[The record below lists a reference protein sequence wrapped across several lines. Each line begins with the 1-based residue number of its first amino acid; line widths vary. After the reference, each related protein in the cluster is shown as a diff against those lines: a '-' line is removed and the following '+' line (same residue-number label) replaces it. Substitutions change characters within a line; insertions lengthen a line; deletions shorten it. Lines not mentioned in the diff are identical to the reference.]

1 MSGHPFETDL
11 DKNSANYIPLTPLS
25 FIGRCARTFPTRPSV
40 IYGDKVFTWEETYQ
54 RCLNLASALKKRGIG
69 IGDTVSIMAPNV
81 PPSFEATFGIPM
93 TGAVINAL
101 NTRLDA
107 PTIAFILEH
116 AETKVLIV
124 DTEYSSVISEVLKI
138 INTEILIVDYNDP
151 NTTNQK
157 LSGSIEYE
165 DFINDTDGDFKPVMP
180 NDEWD
185 ALALNYTSGTT
196 GNPKGVVYHH
206 RGAYLNSI
214 GNSLVWGMKK
224 HPIYLWTLPMFH
236 CNGWCFPWTITM
248 LGGTHVCLRKI
259 EAKPIYDA
267 IADHKIS
274 HMCGAPIVMN
284 LSLIH
289 I

>member
-116 AETKVLIV
+116 AETKILIV

-165 DFINDTDGDFKPVMP
+165 DFINDTDNDFKPVMP

-214 GNSLVWGMKK
+214 GTVSYTHL
-224 HPIYLWTLPMFH
+224 TLPT
-236 CNGWCFPWTITM
+236 NRE
-248 LGGTHVCLRKI
+248 V
-259 EAKPIYDA
+259 
-267 IADHKIS
+267 
-274 HMCGAPIVMN
+274 
-284 LSLIH
+284 
-289 I
+289 